1 MSKQSEAKEVQGYT
15 TAVRNCGNCVHLTS
29 ETVLPKW
36 AVELNEDYERRGRE
50 PVYRLP
56 AYGVE
61 KNIRCGIGG
70 FAIKKTAVCNEYKP
84 E

>member
-15 TAVRNCGNCVHLTS
+15 TAVRNCGNCAHLTS

-50 PVYRLP
+50 PRYRIP

-61 KNIRCGIGG
+61 KRRCGIGG
-70 FAIKKTAVCNEYKP
+70 FAIKETAICNEYKP
-84 E
+84 K